1 MATFILAFCFIAF
14 MITAM
19 AVGVI
24 FRGKPIK
31 GSCGGMAALK
41 MDTACDICGGD
52 TQKCEDEQE
61 RLEAE
66 TSAKDSQSTLAYDAS
81 KDNNKPNT

>member
-1 MATFILAFCFIAF
+1 MATFVLAFCFIAL
-14 MITAM
+14 MIAAM

-31 GSCGGMAALK
+31 GSCGGMAALN

-52 TQKCEDEQE
+52 TKKCEDEQE
-61 RLEAE
+61 RVAQDA
-66 TSAKDSQSTLAYDAS
+66 SAPTVKAQAYDAS
-81 KDNNKPNT
+81 SKKD